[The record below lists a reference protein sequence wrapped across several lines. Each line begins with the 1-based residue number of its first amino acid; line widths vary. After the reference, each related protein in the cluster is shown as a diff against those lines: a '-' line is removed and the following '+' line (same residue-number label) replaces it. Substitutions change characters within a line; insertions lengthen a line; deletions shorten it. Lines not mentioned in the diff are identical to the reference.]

1 MWTRRYSTSINIK
14 ATLGAA
20 GLLASVTLAQAS
32 FIPIGS
38 SLTFGGANL
47 PGDCTDTTCSDT
59 VTFSSSTVVIDGGA
73 LLLFETQVATGSNG
87 EWDVWHLSTMGG
99 QPLAGDINAS
109 WNIVMDYTLSAA
121 VNFDQVV
128 QQWTVFGTP
137 VSPITNG
144 IGTICCATS
153 TNPIL
158 PGDAYYNSG
167 FKTPLAAGVQ
177 SNWQQ
182 IFVDPYSLVSNGGI
196 DPGGPGTQGANGFNF
211 ALHFTLQSVP
221 EAATWAMMIIGF
233 TGLGFAGYRRS
244 RRLA

>member
-1 MWTRRYSTSINIK
+1 MWTGRYPTSINIK
-14 ATLGAA
+14 ATLAAA
-20 GLLASVTLAQAS
+20 GLLASATRAQAS
-32 FIPIGS
+32 IIPQGS

-47 PGDCTDTTCSDT
+47 PGGCTDTSCSDT
-59 VTFSSSTVVIDGGA
+59 VTFSSTPVSIDGGA
-73 LLLFETQVATGSNG
+73 LSLFETQVATGPNG
-87 EWDVWHLSTMGG
+87 EWDVWHLSTTSGG
-99 QPLAGDINAS
+99 SLAGDVNAS

-128 QQWTVFGTP
+128 QQWTVNGTP

-144 IGTICCATS
+144 IGSICCATA

-158 PGDAYYNSG
+158 PGAAYYNSG
-167 FKTPLAAGVQ
+167 FKVPLSAGVR
-177 SNWQQ
+177 SDWQQ

-196 DPGGPGTQGANGFNF
+196 DPNGANGFNF
-211 ALHFTLQSVP
+211 ALHFTLQTPVP
-221 EAATWAMMIIGF
+221 EPSTWAMMIVGF